1 MCPRACTVERCG
13 SRQPAIVPRPEQCGQ
28 DGKADKTPQVTWRV
42 PGWQPN
48 TYDDPYIAAGPN
60 GQVYASVPGRNQV
73 LAANLNGD
81 IQLRWGGKGVDT
93 ASLTLP
99 SGVAVAQDGTVY
111 VVDRG
116 NNRVLH
122 FKMPT

>member
-1 MCPRACTVERCG
+1 VYVADTWNGRVQVFPRGE
-13 SRQPAIVPRPEQCGQ
+13 
-28 DGKADKTPQVTWRV
+28 DGKVAATPQVTWRV

-60 GQVYASVPGRNQV
+60 GQVYASVPSRNQV
-73 LAANLNGD
+73 ISANLNGE

-93 ASLTLP
+93 ASLMLP
-99 SGVAVAQDGTVY
+99 SGVTVAQDGTVY

-116 NNRVLH
+116 NNRVLR
-122 FKMPT
+122 FKLPTLGQ